1 MADLT
6 NVLTCYMQILFVFF
20 CFFFLHANIVTLLT
34 AFRTVYILL

>member
-6 NVLTCYMQILFVFF
+6 NVLTCYMQILFCFV
-20 CFFFLHANIVTLLT
+20 FFFLHANIVTLLT